1 MNCLSEFE
9 FQIVISKL
17 NNLLLNQQLLLRLID
32 TNQTY
37 FWQCFAE

>member
-17 NNLLLNQQLLLRLID
+17 NNLLLNQQLLLTLID
-32 TNQTY
+32 INQTY